1 MIHVKRFLDKVSLSE
16 SKQTKDIVIPI
27 SEARGLRDEICK
39 LLSDLHELNS
49 KSKSEPEI
57 IKVEITG
64 GKFK

>member
-1 MIHVKRFLDKVSLSE
+1 MDKVSLSE

-27 SEARGLRDEICK
+27 SEARGLRDEISK